1 VTERLR
7 CVQRIAGL
15 THPAEKW
22 ESALTSPSQRHGGTD
37 SQAQERRNSGQ
48 GGTLQGCDDD
58 DPGDIAGD
66 DEGLLFHVPTKCS
79 IREKN

>member
-1 VTERLR
+1 
-7 CVQRIAGL
+7 
-15 THPAEKW
+15 
-22 ESALTSPSQRHGGTD
+22 
-37 SQAQERRNSGQ
+37 
-48 GGTLQGCDDD
+48 LQGCDDD